1 MKQWLLK
8 KLKQLRQQIKKLNCK
23 EANEMKQRKIP
34 LRKSVVSGEMKPK
47 KEMIR
52 VTRSKEGE
60 VSIDPTGKMPGRGAY
75 VSIEPEE
82 VQKAWDKQILD
93 RVLDVKLTDEFYQ
106 ELLDY
111 VTHQKARKELF
122 GK

>member
-1 MKQWLLK
+1 
-8 KLKQLRQQIKKLNCK
+8 
-23 EANEMKQRKIP
+23 MKQRKIP

-47 KEMIR
+47 KEMVRI
-52 VTRSKEGE
+52 TRSKEGE

-75 VSIEPEE
+75 VSLESEE
-82 VQKAWDKQILD
+82 VQQAWDKKILD
-93 RVLDVKLTDEFYQ
+93 RVLETTLTDEFYQ

>member
-1 MKQWLLK
+1 
-8 KLKQLRQQIKKLNCK
+8 
-23 EANEMKQRKIP
+23 MKQRKIP

-47 KEMIR
+47 KEMVRI
-52 VTRSKEGE
+52 TRSKEGE

-75 VSIEPEE
+75 VSLEPEE
-82 VQKAWDKQILD
+82 VQQAWDKKILD
-93 RVLDVKLTDEFYQ
+93 RVLETTLTDGFYQ

>member
-1 MKQWLLK
+1 
-8 KLKQLRQQIKKLNCK
+8 
-23 EANEMKQRKIP
+23 MKQRKIP

-52 VTRSKEGE
+52 ITRSKEGE
-60 VSIDPTGKMPGRGAY
+60 VSIDPTGKMLGRGAY
-75 VSIEPEE
+75 VSLEPAE
-82 VQKAWDKQILD
+82 VQQAWDKKILD
-93 RVLDVKLTDEFYQ
+93 RALETTLTDEFYQ

>member
-1 MKQWLLK
+1 
-8 KLKQLRQQIKKLNCK
+8 
-23 EANEMKQRKIP
+23 MKQRKIP

-52 VTRSKEGE
+52 VTRSKEGV
-60 VSIDPTGKMPGRGAY
+60 VSIDPTGKMSGRGAY
-75 VSIEPEE
+75 VSLEPEE
-82 VQKAWDKQILD
+82 VQQAWDKHLLD
-93 RVLDVKLTDEFYQ
+93 RVLEAKLTDEFYQ

-122 GK
+122 GE